1 LAPQKMPQSAQIDI
15 TSMEASRQT
24 TADQCLPVIM
34 KPRHVVALAFVG
46 WYLMVPPQS
55 LVKLDL
61 SGLSAKSP
69 DIEVDRRVDEALQ
82 RADALPLSRWQMQG
96 SYDTAKE
103 CKDQVDYDNENNSAI
118 PNIAFAKCIATD
130 DPRLKGN

>member
-1 LAPQKMPQSAQIDI
+1 
-15 TSMEASRQT
+15 
-24 TADQCLPVIM
+24 M
-34 KPRHVVALAFVG
+34 KPRHAVALALLG

-69 DIEVDRRVDEALQ
+69 EIEVDRRVDEALE

-118 PNIAFAKCIATD
+118 PNMLLQSASRPMIRASKAIRIMTPRHAATVA
-130 DPRLKGN
+130 PIGW